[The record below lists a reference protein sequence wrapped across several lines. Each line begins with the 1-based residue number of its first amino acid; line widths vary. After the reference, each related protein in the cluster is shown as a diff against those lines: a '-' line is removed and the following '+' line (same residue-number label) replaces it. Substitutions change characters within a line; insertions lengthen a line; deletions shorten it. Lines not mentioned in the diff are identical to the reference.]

1 MVINLLLIFVLVNIT
16 HCQAHLQ
23 NNYALNTILEETTN
37 FFEKLKSDYA
47 FKSLNKD
54 ILAEINGNITKHMQ
68 NSFKQP
74 FNRYKREIREVS
86 NKGIDV
92 LNEFE
97 DFEQLN
103 FNVVR
108 NINFFSLQNE
118 LQTTWF
124 IAILVNL
131 KISVYRIENHI
142 FHSVADYTL
151 INGKEMFVHS
161 CAYGSA
167 LLIVQNED
175 GSILIL
181 RFSEAEN
188 KYDLS
193 PIQDFEPNDITHIAI
208 WQGMNQLYLGIASRS
223 NISIYVWFRDYFDLV
238 HTINHDTK
246 KLIPFYSKGF
256 MYLAV
261 TGPTTLIFKYFIKSN
276 EFAITQ
282 RLPSSQDVSS
292 FQLIEGHFMEH
303 FLSLSIDSSI
313 VIYKEIH
320 DRFVPFQ
327 QISPGSFTVPIVSN
341 KAIVILS
348 LHEDTILIYQYDGWR
363 FVKLNIELSGVRQFR
378 KITLYG
384 KDLLLI
390 KYTNDTWAL
399 KQPVWTKKNSNKD
412 LQDEIR
418 IWNINAMN
426 MAQRIPKEIPDSEN
440 PVKILKGHI
449 NKLLVRN
456 INEHNSQALKD
467 VSKQYKRV
475 ISKLREQKGI
485 INSKFH
491 SNNLT
496 LVSLHAKNI
505 RVKCKTKC
513 KVNRLNIKGNSN
525 PLSKLQATRNNNRI
539 LNFEAINVT
548 ELKNWKCPLF
558 SLPIESIVV
567 GKSINEMSLNDL
579 QENVLKVI
587 GNQEV
592 IGEHIFY
599 SMNVID
605 ASMRLNIA
613 TNLTKT
619 EIHTREI
626 KVKELNLATGG
637 ILLPLNG
644 PPTTMNGSIK
654 ASKVKVKNDIRLRG
668 KLFGDSRKSLLP
680 VTIIPEHITIKG
692 GSILSNTR
700 IENLRS
706 GDLITNKASSVKDIL
721 SNVVSLRDNVS
732 VSLIFSSEKTKWN
745 NVILH
750 GFQDWV
756 TADSLNSVTISGR
769 KHILQNVGIE
779 KSTYET
785 VKFPD
790 VLFFV
795 QRIETPVCGVAI
807 IVPEIKTTTLVVD
820 NIRIK
825 RLKSSRVFGS
835 LGEIY
840 STQNTISLFK
850 PFDLIVERFYHNVTV
865 KNVSAI
871 RINNV
876 NLTEMERLVNLW
888 TESNNLKSKI
898 ETMNLVVGV
907 LRSPVQF
914 RIEVPKVI
922 RNMVSEQNVHVG
934 SVNNVNIIDFLANA
948 VKLDDVISLGNIT
961 FDNGFTTNRMYT
973 SYRSFNLTQ
982 LKENPNLHKKRI
994 SGNIETNAINL
1005 PYSTAFVESEIP
1017 SNIAIIG
1024 TATFPIEP
1032 TIRNINKIN
1041 LKELFTRIWM
1051 ATDFTVFRGKN
1062 LRIINAQLKRNILLN
1077 NSLNTLN
1084 LETWKNISERILSK
1098 TKSQEITVPASLK
1111 NIETPVIIGSSTPS
1125 IKCLDSNFNDAF
1137 DNALIRHKPQEV
1149 TAKWT
1154 FDKLKVLDKLHAMKK
1169 INDLNFKTDI
1179 MRHNS
1184 TGNIVTGK
1192 KTVVVLTAENLNGL
1206 NFDEWAD
1213 NALMKEKKSVT
1224 IKGRKYFNT
1233 VTINN
1238 INVSGTIMG
1247 HNIEEA
1253 LSKSA
1258 DQTLHGEKTIQGFFN
1273 TPMLVIDSLV
1283 NDVNLTDLMSRQLKK
1298 KEQPLQ
1304 IIKTKI
1310 KLQNVLKIV
1319 GNLTVND
1326 TYGKAEFKNSYKAYS
1341 NLEAVEEKMRKYSKI
1356 SETINVALRNR
1367 AVYVNKLEVVKET
1380 NAINA
1385 SNENISFQ
1393 KEQCGPKNFSR
1404 LCANERVVNIISKL
1418 NSSDFVMIKS
1428 VSLDKEEFVIWI
1440 KFDSVSIYLYNNI
1453 DDSLSHLKD
1462 LHIPNIIDA
1471 FVESMSH
1478 SLWIILRLIS
1488 QTLALRYQP
1497 WNDVQ
1502 EYVLPATDVFKMSWF
1517 SNGQLLLLL
1526 SDGVWNLEGLASP
1539 QNVIN
1544 IPLKGKVVALIDGPN
1559 YYVKCSSMNN
1569 VTLMKARYVGN

>member
-1 MVINLLLIFVLVNIT
+1 MLINLLLIFVLVNIT

-23 NNYALNTILEETTN
+23 NNYVLNTLLEETTN
-37 FFEKLKSDYA
+37 FFEKLRSDYA

-54 ILAEINGNITKHMQ
+54 ILTEINENITKHMQ

-74 FNRYKREIREVS
+74 FNRYKREILEVS

-124 IAILVNL
+124 IAILINF

-161 CAYGSA
+161 CVYGSA

-181 RFSEAEN
+181 RFAEAEN

-223 NISIYVWFRDYFDLV
+223 NILIYVWFRDYFDLV
-238 HTINHDTK
+238 QIINHDTK

-261 TGPTTLIFKYFIKSN
+261 TGPTTLIFKYFLKSN

-292 FQLIEGHFMEH
+292 FQLIEGHFMEN

-327 QISPGSFTVPIVSN
+327 KISPGAFTVPIVSN
-341 KAIVILS
+341 KAIVLLS

-378 KITLYG
+378 QITLYG
-384 KDLLLI
+384 KDLLLM

-399 KQPVWTKKNSNKD
+399 KQPVWTKKKSNKD

-440 PVKILKGHI
+440 PVKILKGHV

-467 VSKQYKRV
+467 VSKQRERI
-475 ISKLREQKGI
+475 ISKLQEQKDI
-485 INSKFH
+485 INSKLH

-525 PLSKLQATRNNNRI
+525 PLSKLQTTKNNNRI
-539 LNFEAINVT
+539 LNFEAVNVT

-558 SLPIESIVV
+558 SLPIESIIVD
-567 GKSINEMSLNDL
+567 KSINEISLNDL

-592 IGEHIFY
+592 LGEHIFY
-599 SMNVID
+599 SMNVTD

-613 TNLTKT
+613 SNSTKV
-619 EIHTREI
+619 EIHTQEI
-626 KVKELNLATGG
+626 KVKELNLVKGG

-644 PPTTMNGSIK
+644 PSTTMNGSIK
-654 ASKVKVKNDIRLRG
+654 ASKVKVKNNIRLKG

-680 VTIIPEHITIKG
+680 LTIIPELITIKG
-692 GSILSNTR
+692 GSILNNTR

-750 GFQDWV
+750 GFQNWI
-756 TADSLNSVTISGR
+756 TADSLDSVIISGR
-769 KHILQNVGIE
+769 KHILHNVGIE
-779 KSTYET
+779 KSTYEN

-795 QRIETPVCGVAI
+795 QRIETPLCGIAI
-807 IVPEIKTTTLVVD
+807 ISPEIKTTTLVVN
-820 NIRIK
+820 NIKLK
-825 RLKSSRVFGS
+825 RLKSSRVFG
-835 LGEIY
+835 
-840 STQNTISLFK
+840 
-850 PFDLIVERFYHNVTV
+850 
-865 KNVSAI
+865 
-871 RINNV
+871 
-876 NLTEMERLVNLW
+876 NLEMERLVNLW
-888 TESNNLKSKI
+888 IESNTLKSQI

-907 LRSPVQF
+907 LQSPIQF

-922 RNMVSEQNVHVG
+922 KNMVSEQNVYV
-934 SVNNVNIIDFLANA
+934 SNVNNVNIIDFLANA

-961 FDNGFTTNRMYT
+961 FDNGFTTNDMYT
-973 SYRSFNLTQ
+973 SYRPFNLTQ

-1005 PYSTAFVESEIP
+1005 PYSTVFVESEIP
-1017 SNIAIIG
+1017 SNIVIIG
-1024 TATFPIEP
+1024 TAIFPIEP
-1032 TIRNINKIN
+1032 TMRNINKIN

-1062 LRIINAQLKRNILLN
+1062 LHIINAQLKRKILLN

-1098 TKSQEITVPASLK
+1098 TKSQEITVLASLK

-1125 IKCLDSNFNDAF
+1125 IKSLDSNFNDAF
-1137 DNALIRHKPQEV
+1137 DNALIRHKQQEV

-1154 FDKLKVLDKLHAMKK
+1154 FDKLKVLDKLHARKK
-1169 INDLNFKTDI
+1169 INNLNFKTDI
-1179 MRHNS
+1179 MRYNS
-1184 TGNIVTGK
+1184 TRNIVTGK
-1192 KTVVVLTAENLNGL
+1192 KTVVVLTADNLNGL
-1206 NFDEWAD
+1206 NFDKWAD
-1213 NALMKEKKSVT
+1213 NALMREKKSVT
-1224 IKGRKYFNT
+1224 IKGRKNFNT

-1238 INVSGTIMG
+1238 MNISGTIMG
-1247 HNIEEA
+1247 HRIEEA

-1258 DQTLHGEKTIQGFFN
+1258 DQTLYGQKTIQGSFN

-1298 KEQPLQ
+1298 TEQSLQ

-1319 GNLTVND
+1319 GNLTVNVS
-1326 TYGKAEFKNSYKAYS
+1326 YGKAELKNSYNAYS
-1341 NLEAVEEKMRKYSKI
+1341 NVEAVEEKMRKYSKI

-1367 AVYVNKLEVVKET
+1367 AVYINKLEVVKEM

-1385 SNENISFQ
+1385 SNENISLQ
-1393 KEQCGPKNFSR
+1393 KEQCGTKNFSR

-1428 VSLDKEEFVIWI
+1428 VSLDKEEFVVWI

-1478 SLWIILRLIS
+1478 SLWIVLRLIS
-1488 QTLALRYQP
+1488 QTLALHYQP

-1502 EYVLPATDVFKMSWF
+1502 EYVLPATDVFKMSRF

-1544 IPLKGKVVALIDGPN
+1544 IPLKEKVEALIDGPN
-1559 YYVKCSSMNN
+1559 YYVKCSSKNN
-1569 VTLMKARYVGN
+1569 ITLMKARYVGN